1 MYDTFRGTFFLEVYI
16 TLGKDHCRCW
26 CSDLK
31 LAGNRCLASYVRDY
45 IPCVRS
51 RASIIHDFTSIP
63 NMRIRDFS
71 FFSSVYQL
79 Q

>member
-1 MYDTFRGTFFLEVYI
+1 MG
-16 TLGKDHCRCW
+16 HCRRW
-26 CSDLK
+26 CSATVG
-31 LAGNRCLASYVRDY
+31 LAANRFLVSCVWDY